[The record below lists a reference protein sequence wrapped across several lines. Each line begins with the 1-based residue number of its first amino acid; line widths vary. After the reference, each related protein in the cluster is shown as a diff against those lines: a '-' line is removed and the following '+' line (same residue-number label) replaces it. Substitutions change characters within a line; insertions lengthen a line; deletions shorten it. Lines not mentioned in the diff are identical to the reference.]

1 MIQPEKRKI
10 ERMTIMINSQP
21 KSKPLYRVSFSAFT
35 GKDDKGNDRLG
46 SAREIGSVWPRKDG
60 KAPIIRFDIIPIE
73 LTQRQGVL
81 FLNPVGGKDDAAQ
94 DEDAPP
100 A

>member
-1 MIQPEKRKI
+1 MSTQQ
-10 ERMTIMINSQP
+10 S
-21 KSKPLYRVSFSAFT
+21 KSRPLYRVSFASVI
-35 GKDDKGNDRLG
+35 GKDEKGNDKLG

-60 KAPIIRFDIIPIE
+60 KSPIIRFDIIPIE

-81 FLNPVGGKDDAAQ
+81 FLNPVSGKDEPAA
-94 DEDAPP
+94 EESAPP